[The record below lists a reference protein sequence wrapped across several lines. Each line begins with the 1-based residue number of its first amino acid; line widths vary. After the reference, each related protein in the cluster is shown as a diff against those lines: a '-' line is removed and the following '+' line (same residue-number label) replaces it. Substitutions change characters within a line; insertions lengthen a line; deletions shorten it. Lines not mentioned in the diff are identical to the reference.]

1 MTNTDKTSAPKFVP
15 PNISPAF
22 QFFYALRSLLF
33 YAGYAVLTLFFGI
46 TTPLFVKWLGYRACV
61 YYINLWNRS
70 VIVWLR
76 IACGVR
82 YRVEGLENIPARPYV
97 IVAKH
102 QSEWETFF
110 LQLPFAP
117 VCTILKQELLQ
128 IPLFGWGLATV
139 KPIAINR
146 SAQREALKYIIEA
159 GRSRL
164 AEGICVLI
172 FPEGTRTAV
181 GKVGRYA
188 RSGADL
194 ALKAG
199 VPLVPV
205 AHNAGECW
213 PSKQFI
219 KYPGL
224 ITVVIGAPLSA
235 ENTDSK
241 TLMTRAEQ
249 WIEAEVQRVSQR

>member
-1 MTNTDKTSAPKFVP
+1 MTNTKSG
-15 PNISPAF
+15 AF
-22 QFFYALRSLLF
+22 RVLCAVRSVLFYIGYAL
-33 YAGYAVLTLFFGI
+33 LTLFFGV

-61 YYINLWNRS
+61 FYINVWNRS

-76 IACGVR
+76 LTCGVR

-199 VPLVPV
+199 VPLLPV

-224 ITVVIGAPLSA
+224 ITVVIGAPLPA

>member
-97 IVAKH
+97 VVAKH

-110 LQLPFAP
+110 LQLPFTP
-117 VCTILKQELLQ
+117 VCTILKQELLK

-139 KPIAINR
+139 KPIAIDR

-199 VPLVPV
+199 VPLLPV

-224 ITVVIGAPLSA
+224 VTVVIGAPLQA
-235 ENTDSK
+235 EGTDSK
-241 TLMTRAEQ
+241 TLMTRAEHLD
-249 WIEAEVQRVSQR
+249 RS

>member
-1 MTNTDKTSAPKFVP
+1 MTNTKSG
-15 PNISPAF
+15 AF
-22 QFFYALRSLLF
+22 RVLCAVRSVLFYIGYAL
-33 YAGYAVLTLFFGI
+33 LTLFFGV
-46 TTPLFVKWLGYRACV
+46 TTPQFVKWLGYRACV
-61 YYINLWNRS
+61 FYINVWNRS

-76 IACGVR
+76 LTCGVR

-199 VPLVPV
+199 VPLLPV

-224 ITVVIGAPLSA
+224 ITVVIGAPLPA